1 MTTEFTFKEQ
11 QGAVRGI
18 KQASGTMQS
27 LYKEM
32 EHYKKPNYLFLMEGE
47 KKKRAI
53 ELSNIKSLKK
63 TSRAYFP
70 GGEKSF
76 IASRQIKNSL
86 LEENISLSIWMG
98 ATRCERPLFC
108 CSCQVGKM
116 WARAAAP
123 AASRSVV
130 EQGMRAV
137 PGAVWGLHLQL
148 SVSSFCLCCVSD

>member
-76 IASRQIKNSL
+76 IASKQIKNSL
-86 LEENISLSIWMG
+86 LEENTSLSIWMG
-98 ATRCERPLFC
+98 LR
-108 CSCQVGKM
+108 G
-116 WARAAAP
+116 ARDH
-123 AASRSVV
+123 SSVV
-130 EQGMRAV
+130 PARWEKCG
-137 PGAVWGLHLQL
+137 PGLQL
-148 SVSSFCLCCVSD
+148 QQPAGV